1 MKVVFDV
8 QMHVALILKQRLIY
22 FFRINTSIWFLLN
35 DTREINKNEFMISF
49 NENQIEFSSTPIP
62 ESTLDLERKY
72 KTLLNKRSG
81 NNSNISPIAN
91 RLISGTFSKN

>member
-1 MKVVFDV
+1 MIFIKEKRAIINIQNKNYTNV
-8 QMHVALILKQRLIY
+8 LKLFAI
-22 FFRINTSIWFLLN
+22 N

-62 ESTLDLERKY
+62 DSTLDLERKY

-81 NNSNISPIAN
+81 NNTNISPIAN
-91 RLISGTFSKN
+91 RLRSGTSKN